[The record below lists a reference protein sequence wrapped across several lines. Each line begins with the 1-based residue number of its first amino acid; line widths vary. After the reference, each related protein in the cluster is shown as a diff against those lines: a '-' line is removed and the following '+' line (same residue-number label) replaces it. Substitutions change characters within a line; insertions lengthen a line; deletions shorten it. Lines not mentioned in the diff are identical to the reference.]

1 MKKLIILFFSILSLS
16 ALGQVKI
23 SDMPAATSLTGT
35 ELVPIVQSGVNKKA
49 TPLLWQTYLSPIFQ
63 AMLVSGTNIKTVN
76 GNSLL
81 GSGNLAIS
89 EFTSASL
96 PFNDNVSLL
105 QNQADNT
112 KQARFDLAG
121 ISTGTTRTYTMP
133 DFSGNVFVMGGIN
146 SYSAS
151 ATTISGSGIWNFQN
165 SNTTG
170 TLRTININP
179 TVTQTSINP
188 GRPFSVSPNYTI
200 SGTQT
205 NSTVNLLGS
214 FTSTLASSVHRSLE
228 ITETF
233 NDGGFNDTWTG
244 IHYNPS
250 TTGLTGGSTHY
261 AAVFG
266 SGRVG
271 IGTLTPTEVLDV
283 TGNVKFSGA
292 LMPNNTA
299 GTSGQVLTSQGS
311 SSAPIW
317 SAVSLT
323 SGVTGTLP
331 IANGGTNKSS
341 LGSPL
346 QVLRVNAGG
355 TDTEWATISGGGG
368 TYYAPNVLSPNATDA
383 NFTAA
388 VNSIRHLPDGVLTAN
403 RTITIP
409 TGADGDVIKLLNNE
423 DTFIWFLSGA
433 PVYLADRTTVV
444 TQLLYNVPTIIQKIN
459 GLWIIE
465 N

>member
-1 MKKLIILFFSILSLS
+1 
-16 ALGQVKI
+16 
-23 SDMPAATSLTGT
+23 
-35 ELVPIVQSGVNKKA
+35 
-49 TPLLWQTYLSPIFQ
+49 
-63 AMLVSGTNIKTVN
+63 
-76 GNSLL
+76 
-81 GSGNLAIS
+81 
-89 EFTSASL
+89 
-96 PFNDNVSLL
+96 LL

-409 TGADGDVIKLLNNE
+409 TGADGDVIN
-423 DTFIWFLSGA
+423 
-433 PVYLADRTTVV
+433 
-444 TQLLYNVPTIIQKIN
+444 
-459 GLWIIE
+459 
-465 N
+465 

>member
-89 EFTSASL
+89 GGASL

-266 SGRVG
+266 SGRV
-271 IGTLTPTEVLDV
+271 V
-283 TGNVKFSGA
+283 
-292 LMPNNTA
+292 
-299 GTSGQVLTSQGS
+299 
-311 SSAPIW
+311 
-317 SAVSLT
+317 
-323 SGVTGTLP
+323 
-331 IANGGTNKSS
+331 
-341 LGSPL
+341 
-346 QVLRVNAGG
+346 
-355 TDTEWATISGGGG
+355 
-368 TYYAPNVLSPNATDA
+368 
-383 NFTAA
+383 
-388 VNSIRHLPDGVLTAN
+388 
-403 RTITIP
+403 
-409 TGADGDVIKLLNNE
+409 
-423 DTFIWFLSGA
+423 
-433 PVYLADRTTVV
+433 
-444 TQLLYNVPTIIQKIN
+444 
-459 GLWIIE
+459 
-465 N
+465 